1 MGYGYPF
8 SYIHTGEGALY
19 LSMIWDLYD
28 NSIAAYRAV
37 AQQMVNLVLDTI
49 RLAIKI
55 EKTKAAAEVQLH
67 SGQPVAIPNSFRGW
81 AAEDILN
88 SHPPKISPDEGIL
101 RAKPP
106 IHMCSGG
113 WREPARFPRRD
124 SPLTPP
130 PSDLSNVPR
139 GLFYNISDGAYTIG
153 NGGGAHVQYTYYVTS
168 QLLPSRKK

>member
-88 SHPPKISPDEGIL
+88 SPAIPRKSL
-101 RAKPP
+101 RMKGFFMQNPQF
-106 IHMCSGG
+106 ICVLEVGG
-113 WREPARFPRRD
+113 NQPAFRAEIP
-124 SPLTPP
+124 
-130 PSDLSNVPR
+130 
-139 GLFYNISDGAYTIG
+139 
-153 NGGGAHVQYTYYVTS
+153 H
-168 QLLPSRKK
+168 

>member
-1 MGYGYPF
+1 M
-8 SYIHTGEGALY
+8 
-19 LSMIWDLYD
+19 SMIWDLYD

-88 SHPPKISPDEGIL
+88 SPAIPRKSL
-101 RAKPP
+101 RMKGFFVQNPQF
-106 IHMCSGG
+106 ICVLEVGG
-113 WREPARFPRRD
+113 NQPAFRAEIP
-124 SPLTPP
+124 
-130 PSDLSNVPR
+130 
-139 GLFYNISDGAYTIG
+139 
-153 NGGGAHVQYTYYVTS
+153 H
-168 QLLPSRKK
+168 

>member
-88 SHPPKISPDEGIL
+88 SLAIPRKSL
-101 RAKPP
+101 RMKGFFVQNPQF
-106 IHMCSGG
+106 ICVLEVGG
-113 WREPARFPRRD
+113 NQPAFRAEIP
-124 SPLTPP
+124 
-130 PSDLSNVPR
+130 
-139 GLFYNISDGAYTIG
+139 
-153 NGGGAHVQYTYYVTS
+153 H
-168 QLLPSRKK
+168 